1 MKLGLIAAI
10 GALAA
15 LTFAV
20 GPAEAGKKNKQGH
33 HGGAG
38 RVHVSPNVSTK
49 NLHKLKNKLPHGDAN
64 RHAVEKE
71 IKRRQEIIDDA
82 HAGRTLGKMIGEGG
96 DATQVLMDIGI
107 WGTELGKR
115 KRGH

>member
-10 GALAA
+10 GAVAV
-15 LTFAV
+15 LTFA
-20 GPAEAGKKNKQGH
+20 GPADAGKKNKQGN

-38 RVHVSPNVSTK
+38 RVHVSPTVSTK
-49 NLHKLKNKLPHGDAN
+49 NLHRLKNKLPHGDAN

-71 IKRRQEIIDDA
+71 IKRRQSIIDEGHTSKA
-82 HAGRTLGKMIGEGG
+82 VGQIIGDGG
-96 DATQVLMDIGI
+96 GAAQVLMDIGI
-107 WGTELGKR
+107 FGTELGKR

>member
-20 GPAEAGKKNKQGH
+20 GPAEAGKKGKRGH
-33 HGGAG
+33 GESGQ
-38 RVHVSPNVSTK
+38 VHISPTVTTK
-49 NLHKLKNKLPHGDAN
+49 NLHKLKGSLPHGNAN
-64 RHAVEKE
+64 RRAVEKE
-71 IKRRQEIIDDA
+71 IKRRQDIIDDA
-82 HAGRTLGKMIGEGG
+82 HAGRSLGKLIGDGG
-96 DATQVLMDIGI
+96 GAAQVIMDIGN
-107 WGTELGKR
+107 WGTALGTR